1 MRDTAH
7 CPGTLRSNTSRAHP
21 PESNIARE
29 NGHATISTE
38 VRRTSIPAITATS
51 ATHATAIATS
61 AIGITMTMAYHLDV
75 ARVPRPS
82 PITNVNAS
90 TIGTT
95 RVTAPIIAIGTTPDG
110 PSAIVIRGTARA
122 TRVV

>member
-38 VRRTSIPAITATS
+38 ARWTSIPAITATS

-61 AIGITMTMAYHLDV
+61 AIGITMTMAYRSDV
-75 ARVPRPS
+75 ARVQRPS
-82 PITNVNAS
+82 PIMNVSAT

-95 RVTAPIIAIGTTPDG
+95 LVIVPTTA
-110 PSAIVIRGTARA
+110 TATMHA
-122 TRVV
+122 G